1 MGFLS
6 LSLLISSSQVK
17 DGAQAPAN
25 RKEEE
30 RMGSRNTL
38 TIYELAFGANSKAVE
53 VTMQQSHLQSLSQKS
68 LEPWVFPYFEQPG
81 KPKSRVK

>member
-17 DGAQAPAN
+17 DGPQAPAN
-25 RKEEE
+25 RKAEE

-38 TIYELAFGANSKAVE
+38 TIYELAFGANGKAVE
-53 VTMQQSHLQSLSQKS
+53 VTVQQSHLQSLSQKS
-68 LEPWVFPYFEQPG
+68 LEPWVFPHLGQPE
-81 KPKSRVK
+81 KPKSR